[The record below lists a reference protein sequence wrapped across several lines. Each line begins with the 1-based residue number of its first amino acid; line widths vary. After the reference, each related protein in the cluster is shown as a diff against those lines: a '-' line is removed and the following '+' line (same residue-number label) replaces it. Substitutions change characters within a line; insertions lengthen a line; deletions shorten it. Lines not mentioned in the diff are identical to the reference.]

1 MDAPPSKKRTIC
13 NSQLQMVRFFFYCT
27 PCDCSVSNFGF
38 LRKYEKNWPLS
49 WWLVNAVSFCAVHGA
64 NLPVSLSNAVRKLC
78 GVMAPALPA
87 ALSCRFLRGHGYRLC
102 RASESKLNGAVNAG
116 SMSLLLPP
124 TPIGAIRRLSRANLF
139 GKCCVEGRARSS
151 HISVLSSISV
161 GLSPYIGEQPC
172 AKVKE
177 RAGTDLPLRR
187 TAMLFRCRFS
197 FPNSISI
204 SKQQC
209 QVNAKV
215 FESGEPYCPA
225 PPSIALCLENW
236 VRRDT
241 VF

>member
-1 MDAPPSKKRTIC
+1 MPYTGPICLSPCRTRYA
-13 NSQLQMVRFFFYCT
+13 SFVA
-27 PCDCSVSNFGF
+27 
-38 LRKYEKNWPLS
+38 S
-49 WWLVNAVSFCAVHGA
+49 WL
-64 NLPVSLSNAVRKLC
+64 
-78 GVMAPALPA
+78 
-87 ALSCRFLRGHGYRLC
+87 RLC
-102 RASESKLNGAVNAG
+102 LLHFHAGFRAGTDIGSVAHPDRSSTERSMRDRCLFYYPHSNWRYTPPQPRELVWQVLCRGACSKLTHQRFELNFRGV
-116 SMSLLLPP
+116 
-124 TPIGAIRRLSRANLF
+124 I
-139 GKCCVEGRARSS
+139 
-151 HISVLSSISV
+151 
-161 GLSPYIGEQPC
+161 PYIGEQPC

-236 VRRDT
+236 ARRDT

>member
-1 MDAPPSKKRTIC
+1 MCRTWGQSAC
-13 NSQLQMVRFFFYCT
+13 LLVERGTQGLWRRGSGFACCT
-27 PCDCSVSNFGF
+27 FMQVFTRSRIS
-38 LRKYEKNWPLS
+38 
-49 WWLVNAVSFCAVHGA
+49 
-64 NLPVSLSNAVRKLC
+64 
-78 GVMAPALPA
+78 
-87 ALSCRFLRGHGYRLC
+87 ALSRIRI
-102 RASESKLNGAVNAG
+102 E
-116 SMSLLLPP
+116 
-124 TPIGAIRRLSRANLF
+124 AIRRLRRANLF

-215 FESGEPYCPA
+215 VESGEPYCPA

>member
-1 MDAPPSKKRTIC
+1 MGPICLSPCRTRYA
-13 NSQLQMVRFFFYCT
+13 RF
-27 PCDCSVSNFGF
+27 VA
-38 LRKYEKNWPLS
+38 S
-49 WWLVNAVSFCAVHGA
+49 WL
-64 NLPVSLSNAVRKLC
+64 
-78 GVMAPALPA
+78 
-87 ALSCRFLRGHGYRLC
+87 RLC
-102 RASESKLNGAVNAG
+102 LLHFHAGFYAVTDIGSVAHPNRSSTGRSMRDRCLFYYPHSNWRYTPPQTRELVWQVLCRGACSKLTHQRFELNFRGV
-116 SMSLLLPP
+116 
-124 TPIGAIRRLSRANLF
+124 I
-139 GKCCVEGRARSS
+139 
-151 HISVLSSISV
+151 
-161 GLSPYIGEQPC
+161 PYIGEQPC

-215 FESGEPYCPA
+215 VESGEPYCPA

>member
-1 MDAPPSKKRTIC
+1 MCRTRGQSAC
-13 NSQLQMVRFFFYCT
+13 LLVERSTQVLWRHGSGFACCTFMQVSARVRI
-27 PCDCSVSNFGF
+27 S
-38 LRKYEKNWPLS
+38 
-49 WWLVNAVSFCAVHGA
+49 
-64 NLPVSLSNAVRKLC
+64 
-78 GVMAPALPA
+78 
-87 ALSCRFLRGHGYRLC
+87 ALSRIRIEAQRSGQCGIDV
-102 RASESKLNGAVNAG
+102 SSIT
-116 SMSLLLPP
+116 P

-215 FESGEPYCPA
+215 FESGGPYCPA

-236 VRRDT
+236 ARRDT

>member
-1 MDAPPSKKRTIC
+1 MCRTRGQSAC
-13 NSQLQMVRFFFYCT
+13 LLVERGTQALWRHGSGFACCTFMQVSARVRI
-27 PCDCSVSNFGF
+27 S
-38 LRKYEKNWPLS
+38 
-49 WWLVNAVSFCAVHGA
+49 
-64 NLPVSLSNAVRKLC
+64 
-78 GVMAPALPA
+78 
-87 ALSCRFLRGHGYRLC
+87 ALSRIRIEAQRSGQCGIDV
-102 RASESKLNGAVNAG
+102 SSIT
-116 SMSLLLPP
+116 P
-124 TPIGAIRRLSRANLF
+124 TPIGAIRRLRRANLF

-215 FESGEPYCPA
+215 FESGEPYCSA

-236 VRRDT
+236 ARRDT
-241 VF
+241 FF

>member
-1 MDAPPSKKRTIC
+1 MPYAGPICLSPCRTRYA
-13 NSQLQMVRFFFYCT
+13 SFVA
-27 PCDCSVSNFGF
+27 
-38 LRKYEKNWPLS
+38 S
-49 WWLVNAVSFCAVHGA
+49 WL
-64 NLPVSLSNAVRKLC
+64 
-78 GVMAPALPA
+78 
-87 ALSCRFLRGHGYRLC
+87 RLC
-102 RASESKLNGAVNAG
+102 LLHFHAGFRAGTDIG
-116 SMSLLLPP
+116 SVAHPDRSSTERSMRDRCLFYYPP

-236 VRRDT
+236 ARRDT